1 MGFRKILKRMI
12 SVGLTTVIFGTLMM
26 GCGSKANVGGANS
39 DPSKLDPVTL
49 KMYLIGDKPK
59 DFDEVYGKVN
69 EIMKEKINATL
80 DISFLPWSDMTTK
93 YQLLFQSGE
102 NFDIIF
108 TASSWGYYSQVATK
122 NGFYEITD
130 DMLKEYAPNIYENE
144 PKDAWEQ
151 AKINDKIYMIP
162 SDQVEYGT
170 RVFGARGDLMKKYG
184 IEKIENYDDLEAYM
198 DAVSKDTESGI
209 KVIANGGGQNLQYPY
224 MMEKYAFG
232 GIAGVPTPSIGFDV
246 NDQSGNIFA
255 YVDRPEYLE
264 YAKKMKEFADKG
276 YWSSDSISSKATRDE
291 DFMAGKTA
299 TMVWNIG
306 SVADRAQRMNKT
318 HPEWD
323 VQVADQTTGI
333 NRMINTYTNNGI
345 AINSISKNPE
355 RALMAIDLL
364 RYDKDIYDLTWY
376 GIEGKHY
383 KAEGNDKYTSLD
395 GSDGFPT
402 ANVCPWGWYS
412 QKLGRSPADEPPI
425 VGEIKDKWE
434 KEYTVTNPLAAFS
447 FDDSNVKN
455 EMAAVGNVIT
465 QYGVPIDLGMCSDV
479 EVAVKEYK
487 EKLNE
492 AGFDKIYAECE
503 KQVAEYMKQHNS

>member
-1 MGFRKILKRMI
+1 MVFRKILKRMI
-12 SVGLTTVIFGTLMM
+12 SVGLTTVIVGTLMM

-144 PKDAWEQ
+144 PKEAWEQ

-246 NDQSGNIFA
+246 NDQSGKIFA

-306 SVADRAQRMNKT
+306 SVADRAERMNKT

-364 RYDKDIYDLTWY
+364 RYDKDI
-376 GIEGKHY
+376 
-383 KAEGNDKYTSLD
+383 
-395 GSDGFPT
+395 
-402 ANVCPWGWYS
+402 
-412 QKLGRSPADEPPI
+412 
-425 VGEIKDKWE
+425 
-434 KEYTVTNPLAAFS
+434 
-447 FDDSNVKN
+447 
-455 EMAAVGNVIT
+455 
-465 QYGVPIDLGMCSDV
+465 
-479 EVAVKEYK
+479 
-487 EKLNE
+487 
-492 AGFDKIYAECE
+492 
-503 KQVAEYMKQHNS
+503 